1 MFETS
6 EEIAQNKLI
15 LLYLL
20 DNINISM
27 TNAEMCQF
35 ALEKQMM
42 DYFSV
47 QNCLEELVSSDL
59 LDKYKENNLT
69 WYKITDVG
77 REMLKLFMD
86 KIPGWMRNETA
97 DYINKNGERLKN
109 QFEINTLIEKRPEG
123 DYFVSC
129 KLYGADRSV
138 MMEIGVAVPAEKYAK
153 EVSYNWESRAEEIYL
168 EVLNMMTKTGKNI

>member
-20 DNINISM
+20 DKINISM

-42 DYFSV
+42 DYFAV
-47 QNCLEELVSSDL
+47 QNCLEELVFAKL
-59 LDKYKENNLT
+59 LEKYKENNLT
-69 WYKITDVG
+69 WYKITAEG
-77 REMLKLFMD
+77 KEMLNLFIG
-86 KIPGWMRNETA
+86 KIPVWMRNETQ
-97 DYINKNGERLKN
+97 DYINQNGERLKN
-109 QFEINTLIEKRPEG
+109 QFEINTSVEIREDG

-129 KLYGADRSV
+129 KIYGAERSV
-138 MMEIGVAVPAEKYAK
+138 MMEVGIALPEEKYAK
-153 EVSYNWESRAEEIYL
+153 DVCANWEKNAEDIYL
-168 EVLNMMTKTGKNI
+168 KVFNIMTEVKKTE